1 MSLGTTRFSA
11 PTAAGSN
18 AKKRH
23 TAIFVLTVAAHP
35 RSGSIIY
42 PSPASRTANI
52 SSRAAFTWQR
62 GRVQFTRA
70 ASSDAMVHC
79 SRLTLRLS
87 GRGRATRARGPL
99 KPDVRR
105 PSSGHAR
112 SFDHLIRAEQERRR
126 DREAQRLGGPQVD
139 HELELRG
146 LLDRQV
152 GRLGAFEDLV
162 YVRCRA
168 PVQIWEG

>member
-70 ASSDAMVHC
+70 ASSDPMVHC
-79 SRLTLRLS
+79 SRLTWCCAA
-87 GRGRATRARGPL
+87 GQHGC
-99 KPDVRR
+99 
-105 PSSGHAR
+105 
-112 SFDHLIRAEQERRR
+112 RR
-126 DREAQRLGGPQVD
+126 DATLTARRHQHTVSRHRVPPRRLDTTYTSTPLIEHSWLD
-139 HELELRG
+139 AS
-146 LLDRQV
+146 LLVITSMILPDFSVNVTR
-152 GRLGAFEDLV
+152 
-162 YVRCRA
+162 
-168 PVQIWEG
+168 